1 MGRPVMQWQIL
12 AKNPD
17 ELGQFYTKL
26 FDWKIDASNA
36 LGYRQVKTG
45 AGRGID
51 GGIWPSPAAGHSFV
65 QLFVEVD
72 DVGKTVE
79 RARQL
84 GATVIIPPQKL
95 PDGDELAIIHDPEH
109 IPLGLYR
116 PPGTRSG

>member
-12 AKNPD
+12 AKDP
-17 ELGQFYTKL
+17 EKLGAFYAKM
-26 FDWKIDASNA
+26 FDWTIDANNA
-36 LGYRQVKTG
+36 LGYRRISTG

-51 GGIWPSPAAGHSFV
+51 GGMRPSPPEGLSFV

-72 DVGKTVE
+72 DVAKHVE

-84 GATVIIPPQKL
+84 GGTVIVPPQKL

-109 IPLGLYR
+109 IPLGLYK
-116 PPGTRSG
+116 PPAAKKG